1 MVFSLILVLV
11 QPLLSRSP
19 VAPQHCGLCGVEVLR
34 PHEISFPLNT
44 DFEVVGALHQHLCPE
59 LARSKVVRPQPSPRG
74 TVAKQCVE
82 PPAVIGVRCS
92 GRDDAVGVQ
101 SVPFPQRI
109 PFGEPWLSGAFPEI
123 QGNCPGSH
131 GNPSK
136 TQGPGWTIWK
146 AKAGFFRS
154 APGSL

>member
-1 MVFSLILVLV
+1 M
-11 QPLLSRSP
+11 
-19 VAPQHCGLCGVEVLR
+19 EVLR

-59 LARSKVVRPQPSPRG
+59 LGRSKVVRPQPSPGG

-92 GRDDAVGVQ
+92 GRDDAGGCRV
-101 SVPFPQRI
+101 FPS
-109 PFGEPWLSGAFPEI
+109 PSGFPLV
-123 QGNCPGSH
+123 SH
-131 GNPSK
+131 GC
-136 TQGPGWTIWK
+136 QGRFQKFREIVRDRTETRGK
-146 AKAGFFRS
+146 LKVQGGLFGRQKQVFFRS